1 MSCARREAGLTEP
14 ARSRWTRRTWSFS
27 FSLFFLFLSLA
38 PLLGAAQDDQDYT
51 IGPRDTLRIEVFNQ
65 PDLGG
70 RYTVET
76 DGALSFP
83 LIGRIAAG
91 GSTVGAFERAL
102 VDRLGAGYFRNPR
115 VTVSVEAYNSQRV
128 FIVGEVRD
136 PGAYALAG
144 EMRLIE
150 LLALAGSATP
160 AAAGEA
166 VVVRSESGAN
176 RPVLP
181 RDNRRAET
189 LHVDLDALETGDLS
203 QNVRLRDGDTVFVP
217 EADVVYVFGEVRNPG
232 RYPIRNGTIV
242 LQALS
247 LAGGSTEFAALN
259 RVRIVRVVNGQQLE
273 FRVGLND
280 RVQPDDII
288 RVPERFF

>member
-1 MSCARREAGLTEP
+1 MTMFRVCAPPRP
-14 ARSRWTRRTWSFS
+14 V
-27 FSLFFLFLSLA
+27 LA
-38 PLLGAAQDDQDYT
+38 AVATVLAVCAFAPDLRAAQDDQDYA

-91 GSTVGAFERAL
+91 GSTVRAFEQAL
-102 VDRLGAGYFRNPR
+102 VDRLSAGYFRNPR

-128 FIVGEVRD
+128 FIVGEVRQ
-136 PGAYALAG
+136 PGAYTLAG
-144 EMRLIE
+144 EMSLIE
-150 LLALAGSATP
+150 LLALAGSTTAT
-160 AAAGEA
+160 AAGEA
-166 VVVRSESGAN
+166 VVVRAGAGAD

-181 RDNRRAET
+181 QDREGAET
-189 LHVDLDALETGDLS
+189 LRVDLGALETGDLS
-203 QNVRLRDGDTVFVP
+203 QNVSLRHGDTVFVL

-242 LQALS
+242 LQVLS

-259 RVRIVRVVNGQQLE
+259 RVRIVRVVNGRQVE
-273 FRVGLND
+273 IRVDLND
-280 RVQPDDII
+280 PVRPDDII

>member
-1 MSCARREAGLTEP
+1 MVRVCALLRPVLAAL
-14 ARSRWTRRTWSFS
+14 AAAALVVCAYAS
-27 FSLFFLFLSLA
+27 SLRA
-38 PLLGAAQDDQDYT
+38 VQDDQGYT

-65 PDLGG
+65 PDLSG

-91 GSTVGAFERAL
+91 GSTVRIFEQAL
-102 VDRLGAGYFRNPR
+102 VDRLSAGYFRNPR

-128 FIVGEVRD
+128 FIVGEVRQ
-136 PGAYALAG
+136 PGAYPLAG

-150 LLALAGSATP
+150 LLALAGSVTP

-166 VVVRSESGAN
+166 VVVRAGTGSD

-181 RDNRRAET
+181 RDDEDAET
-189 LHVDLDALETGDLS
+189 LRVDLGTLETGDLS
-203 QNVRLRDGDTVFVP
+203 QNVALRHGDTVFVP

-232 RYPIRNGTIV
+232 RYPIRNDTIV

-259 RVRIVRVVNGQQLE
+259 RVRIIRLVDGEQVE
-273 FRVGLND
+273 IRVGLND
-280 RVQPDDII
+280 RVRPDDII

>member
-1 MSCARREAGLTEP
+1 MTMVRVCALLRTAVAAASVVCACAMS
-14 ARSRWTRRTWSFS
+14 
-27 FSLFFLFLSLA
+27 
-38 PLLGAAQDDQDYT
+38 LGAAQDDQDYT

-91 GSTVGAFERAL
+91 GSTVRAFERAL
-102 VDRLGAGYFRNPR
+102 LDRLSAGYFRNPR

-128 FIVGEVRD
+128 FIVGEVRE

-166 VVVRSESGAN
+166 VVVRAGVGTDG
-176 RPVLP
+176 PVLP
-181 RDNRRAET
+181 RDGGGAET
-189 LHVDLDALETGDLS
+189 LRVDLDALETGDLS

-259 RVRIVRVVNGQQLE
+259 RVRIVRVVDGEQVE

-280 RVQPDDII
+280 PVQPDDII